1 MARILV
7 VDDEQSM
14 RDFLAIFLRKQGL
27 EVECAEDGQ
36 EALDLLGKTSFD
48 LVISDVKMSPMDG
61 ITLLKKAKPKYPR
74 LEFLVMTAF
83 SSTADAI
90 LAMKDGAY
98 DYITKPF
105 KLDEVKKIIDRALEK
120 RRQSQARE
128 VPLEKPQGMDF
139 SNIIGQSAAMEP
151 LFERITKVAQ
161 TKTTILITGE
171 SGTGK
176 ELVARAIHNN
186 SHRSTKPF
194 VTINCG
200 AIPAELM
207 ESEMFGHVK
216 GSFTGA
222 IKDKDGLFTVAAEGT
237 LFLDEISE
245 MPMHLQVKLLRALQE
260 RKITPVGS
268 TEEIDVNTRVIAATN
283 RTLSEEITNGRFR
296 EDLFYRLNII
306 QIRTPPLRERKDD
319 IPLLVKHFI
328 KRACKDMD
336 KDPMQISG
344 AALMIMMSYDYPGNV
359 RELSNLIERAV
370 ALETTDQIRPDSLP
384 NNILERYVTFPES
397 AEPTKE
403 IIDFSQPINLD
414 EILAEK
420 ELDIITRAIEHTNGN
435 KTEAARLL
443 GMTFRSLRY
452 RLKKLG
458 VESDQE

>member
-14 RDFLAIFLRKQGL
+14 RDFLAIFLRKQGF
-27 EVECAEDGQ
+27 EVECSEDGGS
-36 EALDLLGKTSFD
+36 ALELLKQSSFD

-61 ITLLKKAKPKYPR
+61 ITLLKKAKKLYPR

-105 KLDEVKKIIDRALEK
+105 QLEKVKSIIERALENS
-120 RRQSQARE
+120 RQSE
-128 VPLEKPQGMDF
+128 SGEKKEIQQGLDF
-139 SNIIGQSAAMEP
+139 SNIIGQSETMKP
-151 LFERITKVAQ
+151 VFDRIAKVAK
-161 TKTTILITGE
+161 TKTTILIGGE

-176 ELVARAIHNN
+176 ELVARAVHNN
-186 SHRSTKPF
+186 SLRANKPF
-194 VTINCG
+194 VSINCG

-207 ESEMFGHVK
+207 ESEMFGHSK
-216 GSFTGA
+216 GAFTGA
-222 IKDKDGLFTVAAEGT
+222 VRDKDGLFTVAAEGT

-260 RKITPVGS
+260 KKIMPVGGTS
-268 TEEIDVNTRVIAATN
+268 ELDVDTRVIAATN
-283 RTLSEEITNGRFR
+283 RNLSEEVKNGRFR
-296 EDLFYRLNII
+296 EDLYYRLNII
-306 QIRTPPLRERKDD
+306 QIQIPPLRKRKDD
-319 IPLLVKHFI
+319 IPLLIKHFV
-328 KRACKDMD
+328 KRACKEMQ
-336 KDPMQISG
+336 KDEMQVSG
-344 AALMIMMSYDYPGNV
+344 AASMILMSYDYPGNV

-384 NNILERYVTFPES
+384 GNILERYINDPEETS
-397 AEPTKE
+397 PSREV
-403 IIDFSQPINLD
+403 IDFSEPINLD
-414 EILAEK
+414 QILADK
-420 ELDIITRAIEHTNGN
+420 ELEIINQALEFTGGN
-435 KTEAARLL
+435 KTEAAKLL

-458 VESDQE
+458 VDSEQE